1 MAGSKYI
8 LLRDSR
14 RFEFKEN
21 HMEFMGIIN
30 ATPDSFFQDSRISGI
45 GEALKKASR
54 MIEEGATWLDVG
66 GESTRPGSDS
76 ITQEDERHRII
87 PVIKAIKESFPH
99 AIVSADTWRAKTA
112 YEAIKAGA
120 DVINDISAMTF
131 DEDMSRVVAETGTP
145 IILMHLNGRPKNMQD
160 SPQYK
165 DVVSEVYSFLDS
177 QINAAI
183 KAGLPKEKLM
193 IDMGI
198 GFGKTCEHNLQLL
211 RNIKCFESLGCPHIM
226 AVSRKSFIGKVLGED
241 NPENRLYGTIGV
253 TAYGAA
259 NGINMAR
266 VHDVLPN
273 LQAARMVEA
282 LKITEK
288 R

>member
-1 MAGSKYI
+1 MVGSKYI
-8 LLRDSR
+8 LLRDNR

-30 ATPDSFFQDSRISGI
+30 ATPDSFFQGSRINGI
-45 GEALKKASR
+45 DEAIKKASR
-54 MIEEGATWLDVG
+54 MIKEGASWLDVG

-76 ITQEDERHRII
+76 ITQEEELSRII
-87 PVIKAIKESFPH
+87 PVVKAIKESFPKT
-99 AIVSADTWRAKTA
+99 IVSVDTWRAKTA
-112 YEAIKAGA
+112 CEAINAGA

-131 DEDMSRVVAETGTP
+131 DEDMSKVAAETGTP

-160 SPQYK
+160 SPEYS
-165 DVVSEVYSFLDS
+165 DVVGQVYSFLES
-177 QINAAI
+177 RINAAI
-183 KAGLPKEKLM
+183 KAGIPKEKLM

-211 RNIKCFESLGCPHIM
+211 KNIKHFESLGCPHLM
-226 AVSRKSFIGKVLGED
+226 AVSRKGFIGKVLGED

-259 NGINMAR
+259 NGVNMAR

-282 LKITEK
+282 LMIEK